1 MKDVL
6 ERQKEIYVD
15 PQYFPETVS
24 EQPPEY
30 DDDEVPDYG
39 LDDEDIANE
48 TQDDMGVVN
57 YDDVEKRLNEPEMT
71 PQKTKSYLNKI
82 LKDAKLKKSQLKGY
96 QAQVTKQLKRGVIAE
111 AERQENRKRIQ
122 NANATLNQH
131 IKYYTNKLNTT
142 KGSGI

>member
-1 MKDVL
+1 LKDVL